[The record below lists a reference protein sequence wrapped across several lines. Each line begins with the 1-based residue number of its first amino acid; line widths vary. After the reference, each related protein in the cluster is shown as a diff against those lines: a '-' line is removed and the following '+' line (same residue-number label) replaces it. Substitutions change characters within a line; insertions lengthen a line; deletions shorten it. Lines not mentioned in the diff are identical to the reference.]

1 MLVETKRDMMSAKT
15 SFLVSP
21 IHQDSMVRDSG
32 IVEHLEKLKTSFSSK
47 PHGGLPEEALY
58 LCDTVKPLMAKLRT
72 AVDAAENLMEQGVC
86 LGKALRRK
94 GTTGGDGTMIL
105 RRKRRKD
112 YKEIVWLV
120 HGLLTDLMN
129 TWDAD
134 HGKTVLDLAFYWD
147 LTGFNQPK

>member
-21 IHQDSMVRDSG
+21 LHQDSMVRDSG

-86 LGKALRRK
+86 LGKALRSM
-94 GTTGGDGTMIL
+94 GTIGGDGTMIL
-105 RRKRRKD
+105 RRKRRKE
-112 YKEIVWLV
+112 YKEMVRLV
-120 HGLLTDLMN
+120 HGFLMDLMN
-129 TWDAD
+129 T
-134 HGKTVLDLAFYWD
+134 
-147 LTGFNQPK
+147 

>member
-21 IHQDSMVRDSG
+21 PHQDSMVRDSG

-94 GTTGGDGTMIL
+94 GTIGGMEPL
-105 RRKRRKD
+105 S
-112 YKEIVWLV
+112 
-120 HGLLTDLMN
+120 
-129 TWDAD
+129 
-134 HGKTVLDLAFYWD
+134 
-147 LTGFNQPK
+147 

>member
-1 MLVETKRDMMSAKT
+1 MAAEAKRDMMSAKT

-21 IHQDSMVRDSG
+21 PHQDSMVLDSG

-86 LGKALRRK
+86 LGKALGRMGAIGR
-94 GTTGGDGTMIL
+94 DGTIIL
-105 RRKRRKD
+105 RRKSQKE
-112 YKEIVWLV
+112 YKEMVWLA
-120 HGLLTDLMN
+120 HGFFMDLMN

-134 HGKTVLDLAFYWD
+134 HGKTVLDLA
-147 LTGFNQPK
+147 LLLGVNGV

>member
-15 SFLVSP
+15 SFLISP
-21 IHQDSMVRDSG
+21 LHHDSMVRDSG

-94 GTTGGDGTMIL
+94 GTIGGDGNMIL
-105 RRKRRKD
+105 RRKRRKE
-112 YKEIVWLV
+112 YKEMVRLA
-120 HGLLTDLMN
+120 HGFLMDLMN
-129 TWDAD
+129 T
-134 HGKTVLDLAFYWD
+134 
-147 LTGFNQPK
+147 

>member
-1 MLVETKRDMMSAKT
+1 
-15 SFLVSP
+15 
-21 IHQDSMVRDSG
+21 MVRDSG

-94 GTTGGDGTMIL
+94 GTIGGDGTMIL
-105 RRKRRKD
+105 RRKRRKE